1 MDLIHS
7 NGAAEEFKDVVTNI
21 TKLAG
26 TPNVADFFSALKMLD
41 PQGLKRRQTKNVRK
55 VLDIFG
61 DLINQRLKMREGTC
75 DTNKDMLDAMLNI
88 SKDNEFMDT
97 NMIQHL
103 SHDIFVAG
111 TDTTTSTLEW
121 AMTELIRNP
130 EAMQKAK
137 KELEQTIGLGVP
149 LEESDISK
157 LPYLH
162 AVIKETLRK
171 HPPVPFLLP
180 RKAERDV
187 EIGGYTIPKD
197 AQVLVN
203 VWTICRD
210 PTLWENPTLFS
221 PERFLGSDI
230 DVKGRDFEL
239 VPFGGGRRICPGLQL
254 ANRMLLLML
263 GSLINSFDWELEG
276 GMKPEDMDMDDKFG
290 ITLQKAQPLRIVPL
304 KLSN

>member
-1 MDLIHS
+1 
-7 NGAAEEFKDVVTNI
+7 
-21 TKLAG
+21 
-26 TPNVADFFSALKMLD
+26 
-41 PQGLKRRQTKNVRK
+41 
-55 VLDIFG
+55 
-61 DLINQRLKMREGTC
+61 
-75 DTNKDMLDAMLNI
+75 
-88 SKDNEFMDT
+88 
-97 NMIQHL
+97 
-103 SHDIFVAG
+103 
-111 TDTTTSTLEW
+111 
-121 AMTELIRNP
+121 MTELIRNP

-149 LEESDISK
+149 LEESNISK

-162 AVIKETLRK
+162 AIIKETLRK

-197 AQVLVN
+197 SQVLVN

-254 ANRMLLLML
+254 ANRMLLLMS